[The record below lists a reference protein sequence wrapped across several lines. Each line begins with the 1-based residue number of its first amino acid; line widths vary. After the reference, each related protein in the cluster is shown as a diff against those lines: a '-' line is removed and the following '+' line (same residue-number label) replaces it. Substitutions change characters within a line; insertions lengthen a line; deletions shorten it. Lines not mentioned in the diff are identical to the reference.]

1 MMRVPALLLF
11 AMAGL
16 AGAAEPDWT
25 RVNAEA
31 LERLQ
36 KYIRIES
43 INPPAEVT
51 KAAAFFEGELKR
63 AGLEP
68 KLYVSNAET
77 GKVNLV
83 VRLPGRDRSKK
94 PLLLLNHFDTVP
106 VDRKMWDVDPFGGEL
121 KDGAIWGRGALDM
134 KGIGVQHLTAL
145 IELKRGGVVPSRDI
159 VMLTTADEESGGPL
173 GIQWM
178 IANHFADIDA
188 EYVLDEGGFG
198 TREILAPD
206 KLVFGIAAGEKQV
219 SRLRVRATGTAA
231 HGSQPIP
238 DNANER
244 LLRALEQILQY
255 QGRAKVHPIVEE
267 MRRNIGGTFAENKY
281 TNAIQKNTIA
291 LTSLRSGVGDPPA
304 PNVIPS
310 VAVATVDCRLQPGVN
325 AQEFISELKA
335 RINDPKVAVEP
346 LIEPDEAYEDDR
358 HVYRSLIL
366 CRSPEISSR
375 TMPMVTVPVG
385 TRVLG
390 DQRKTTFSVPSRWRP
405 GVSRIDLSS
414 RYDSR
419 MRRLRRLRTFALPT
433 AFGTTAAIRTPPGVP
448 SVAGVVRIRP
458 WMRPERI
465 RVPRSK
471 SCSKFRLPRMISDF
485 FRVRRNATPRSTSHR

>member
-1 MMRVPALLLF
+1 MMRVLVLLLF

-335 RINDPKVAVEP
+335 RINDPKVAVELLMEPNDAGVSNYRTP
-346 LIEPDEAYEDDR
+346 LFVAI
-358 HVYRSLIL
+358 
-366 CRSPEISSR
+366 
-375 TMPMVTVPVG
+375 
-385 TRVLG
+385 TRVIKHYNPDAIVTPILVPHG
-390 DQRKTTFSVPSRWRP
+390 TDSVKM
-405 GVSRIDLSS
+405 
-414 RYDSR
+414 R
-419 MRRLRRLRTFALPT
+419 MRGIISYGLTPMILDLAT
-433 AFGTTAAIRTPPGVP
+433 AGTMHSDR
-448 SVAGVVRIRP
+448 
-458 WMRPERI
+458 ERI
-465 RVPRSK
+465 PIVEFHRGIRV
-471 SCSKFRLPRMISDF
+471 FYDLLQADF
-485 FRVRRNATPRSTSHR
+485 